1 MIIIRSTLVS
11 HSLTLLDF
19 AQVRDARFIRL
30 FGDSIMPILTLC
42 ERTISVPFADSQSLR
57 LAVVLAILL
66 IFPWVCGI
74 KIYTYASDKYTGQL
88 VNIDFFFLDEMEFTR
103 FAKKLAFSMSE
114 CKLLF
119 FFFLFFFGPSFKCF
133 YKLATCIYI
142 LIFYNM

>member
-88 VNIDFFFLDEMEFTR
+88 VNIDFFFWMRWNLHASPR
-103 FAKKLAFSMSE
+103 
-114 CKLLF
+114 
-119 FFFLFFFGPSFKCF
+119 
-133 YKLATCIYI
+133 
-142 LIFYNM
+142 N